1 MASYG
6 QRVRRIA
13 ALGRMLV
20 PREIRIRY
28 RQSAFDVAWALVVPI
43 VTMGVYG
50 VVLTNFGAVA
60 ACGPYV
66 SSAWIGV
73 VLWTFAAT
81 SVGSAVTS
89 LVGSADLITKL
100 YFPREALPVSMVGA
114 AGVDLGIGVATIFP
128 LLLIQGVR
136 PSLSW
141 IAFVLPLGVLV
152 VWVLA
157 AAIVVAV
164 VAPFVRDLVHGVHL
178 LLRVGFFAVPVMYEV
193 PFLPDALRWT
203 ARANPLAVAITESR
217 AALLCAEWP
226 DLALLGAHGALG
238 VLALAGAVLYTASV
252 ESRIADVV

>member
-1 MASYG
+1 
-6 QRVRRIA
+6 
-13 ALGRMLV
+13 
-20 PREIRIRY
+20 
-28 RQSAFDVAWALVVPI
+28 
-43 VTMGVYG
+43 
-50 VVLTNFGAVA
+50 
-60 ACGPYV
+60 
-66 SSAWIGV
+66 
-73 VLWTFAAT
+73 
-81 SVGSAVTS
+81 
-89 LVGSADLITKL
+89 
-100 YFPREALPVSMVGA
+100 MVGA

-193 PFLPDALRWT
+193 PFLPGALRWT